1 MDDQPA
7 QQEDTRSSRR
17 YKSITRVDHA
27 PKHTHGWLVR
37 VRFAGQTIN
46 KFFSDKR
53 HGGKQAALKQAI
65 AFRDATE
72 QQLGKPRTERLVM
85 GGSPR
90 SNTGVQGVHRV
101 VKTEH
106 TASGTISIRPVYEV
120 TWSPAPNVLRR
131 TSVAINKYGE
141 EEAFRRA
148 VELRRQKEQ
157 EMYQEKRGKREQN
170 RNG

>member
-1 MDDQPA
+1 MSDIPDPRETA
-7 QQEDTRSSRR
+7 RSPRR
-17 YKSITRVDHA
+17 YKSITRVDHPA
-27 PKHTHGWLVR
+27 KRTHGWLVR
-37 VRFAGQTIN
+37 VRYSGESIN
-46 KFFSDKR
+46 KFFSDKL
-53 HGGKQAALKQAI
+53 HGGKRVALKQAI
-65 AFRDATE
+65 AFRDETE
-72 QQLGKPRTERLVM
+72 RQLGKPRSERIIVR
-85 GGSPR
+85 SDPR

-106 TASGTISIRPVYEV
+106 TSSGSISIRPVYEV

-157 EMYQEKRGKREQN
+157 EMYQAQRPTRQKE
-170 RNG
+170 